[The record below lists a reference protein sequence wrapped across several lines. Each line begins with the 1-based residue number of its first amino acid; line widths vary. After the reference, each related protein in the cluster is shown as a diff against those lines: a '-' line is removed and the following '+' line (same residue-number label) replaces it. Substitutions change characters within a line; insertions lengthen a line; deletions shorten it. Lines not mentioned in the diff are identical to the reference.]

1 MDKAKSI
8 LSYFLDPSPGT
19 SFSYYIPLIIIG
31 LVLIAGGIAF
41 SLIYSKKKREDFA
54 FKRLFKK
61 TGSRMVLL
69 GLLLLFLVAVRYEM
83 IVYFSM
89 RIFLY
94 LSLLLLL
101 YFLYRQIKKIFVD
114 YPKEKTNMLSSMK
127 VSASQREAN
136 RYLPNKNKK

>member
-1 MDKAKSI
+1 MDKVISI
-8 LSYFLDPSPGT
+8 LKYLIDPIPGT
-19 SFSYYIPLIIIG
+19 HFSYYTPM
-31 LVLIAGGIAF
+31 LVIAFALLAGGVAF
-41 SLIYSKKKREDFA
+41 SLLYNKKKKDDFA

-101 YFLYRQIKKIFVD
+101 YFLYRQMKKVFVE
-114 YPKEKTNMLSSMK
+114 YPREKTNMISNMK
-127 VSASQREAN
+127 FNTSQKEVSK
-136 RYLPNKNKK
+136 YLPNKNKR